1 MTLLKALAYFFRE
14 ACSSLARSWKVS
26 LLAITAITMSLF
38 LGGVFL
44 LASGN
49 LSLLI
54 ERWERESI
62 IVAYLET
69 DSGAEDLMRLVQ
81 DLEGLPWIRQV
92 DVVSSEAARLRFNQA
107 FPSLSDLLQ
116 GWGEDPLP
124 ASLELTL
131 DGQRPIE
138 PEALLSWLEALRA
151 DPAVSM
157 VDDDRDWLS
166 QLEAV
171 VFGLQALGMVLGAV
185 LLTTAVFTISS
196 VIRLTAYLYQDE
208 IVVMRL
214 VGATEFFIRG
224 PFYLEG
230 LLQGL
235 CGGILATLALASAHT
250 VLLQRY
256 ADSALSI
263 VAKNFLSLG
272 ELLMLVLLG
281 GLAGL
286 IGAITS
292 LRRESL
298 GKTAETPGWEGS
310 EAG

>member
-157 VDDDRDWLS
+157 VDD
-166 QLEAV
+166 
-171 VFGLQALGMVLGAV
+171 
-185 LLTTAVFTISS
+185 
-196 VIRLTAYLYQDE
+196 
-208 IVVMRL
+208 
-214 VGATEFFIRG
+214 
-224 PFYLEG
+224 
-230 LLQGL
+230 
-235 CGGILATLALASAHT
+235 
-250 VLLQRY
+250 
-256 ADSALSI
+256 
-263 VAKNFLSLG
+263 
-272 ELLMLVLLG
+272 
-281 GLAGL
+281 
-286 IGAITS
+286 
-292 LRRESL
+292 
-298 GKTAETPGWEGS
+298 
-310 EAG
+310 